1 MSGATRPEGGPRRV
15 VRRAV
20 LTWLLMLGA
29 MFAAGAFRV
38 VVVAP
43 RLSPFGTEVAG
54 ALLGIAVILALT
66 RPFIRSLERP
76 TLATLAGIGI
86 LWLALT
92 VAFEFGFFHYVGG
105 HSWESLLEQYDVTK
119 GHLWPF
125 VLAAAALAPFAWARW
140 RPVSG
145 PGPAGTPPSR
155 S

>member
-1 MSGATRPEGGPRRV
+1 MSRV
-15 VRRAV
+15 LRRAILV
-20 LTWLLMLGA
+20 WLLLLVA

-38 VVVAP
+38 AVVAP

-54 ALLGIAVILALT
+54 ALLGIALILALT

-76 TLATLAGIGI
+76 RLVTLAGIGA

-92 VAFEFGFFHYVGG
+92 LAFEFGVFHYVGG
-105 HSWESLLEQYDVTK
+105 KGWESLLAEYDVAE

-125 VLAAAALAPFAWARW
+125 VLAAVALAPFAWAR
-140 RPVSG
+140 RG
-145 PGPAGTPPSR
+145 PS

>member
-1 MSGATRPEGGPRRV
+1 LSV
-15 VRRAV
+15 SILRRAA
-20 LTWLLMLGA
+20 LTWLLLLVA

-38 VVVAP
+38 AVVAP

-66 RPFIRSLERP
+66 RPFVRSLGRP
-76 TLATLAGIGI
+76 TFATLTGIGA

-92 VAFEFGFFHYVGG
+92 ITFEFGFFHYVGG
-105 HSWESLLEQYDVTK
+105 RSWGSLLEQYDVAE

-125 VLAAAALAPFAWARW
+125 VLAAVALAPFAWSR
-140 RPVSG
+140 RG
-145 PGPAGTPPSR
+145 PS